1 MGKYWEYGNIIG
13 NHLNINGTYI
23 YNGKISWG
31 NHFSNHGHPFIQP
44 RTLNLVGELTALLVD
59 DWFLLGFTID
69 ESWNPWRIIKIQ
81 YQ

>member
-13 NHLNINGTYI
+13 NNE
-23 YNGKISWG
+23 KISWG

-44 RTLNLVGELTALLVD
+44 RTLNLVGDLTAVLVD

-69 ESWNPWRIIKIQ
+69 ESWNPWRISRSNISKIIINR
-81 YQ
+81 